1 MIANASRTVPA
12 QRRPSPPANPHG
24 VGQGGRAAHDS
35 RWLALAEALDEL
47 HEAGRRSIRIVDA
60 DCGAGC
66 LLIHA
71 AHHARALGF
80 TAIEGR
86 GIDGVP
92 QLVGRARAAAARLDD
107 AAIGLGFEMADLLA
121 ALEQEAEFPA
131 DIVLWRGKPA
141 GLEEAGV
148 VAALHRAAS
157 RVITDG
163 SAGSETCA

>member
-1 MIANASRTVPA
+1 MIAKPSRTARAP
-12 QRRPSPPANPHG
+12 RRASPPANSHG
-24 VGQGGRAAHDS
+24 IGQGGRAAHDS
-35 RWLALAEALDEL
+35 RWPALAELLEEL
-47 HEAGRRSIRIVDA
+47 RDAGRRSIRIIDV

-80 TAIEGR
+80 TAVEGR

-107 AAIGLGFEMADLLA
+107 PGVGLSFEMADLLV
-121 ALEQEAEFPA
+121 ALDQEAEFPA

-141 GLEEAGV
+141 GLEEARV
-148 VAALHRAAS
+148 VEALHRAAR
-157 RVITDG
+157 RVITERSVD
-163 SAGSETCA
+163 SERYA